1 MGLKKKLKGLDEDGI
16 KKLFKLTFIN
26 TAITYGTD
34 GVMGGGIKKIL
45 KSKTFKKSKY
55 IRSIFDEV
63 LAEMNQIAKSLEKNI
78 EDPEERLMYLKN
90 MIKDES

>member
-1 MGLKKKLKGLDEDGI
+1 MGLKKRLKGLDEDGI
-16 KKLFKLTFIN
+16 KKLFKSTFIH
-26 TAITYGTD
+26 TAIAYGSD
-34 GVMGGGIKKIL
+34 GVMNGGIKKIV

-63 LAEMNQIAKSLEKNI
+63 LCEMDQIAKSLERNI

-90 MIKDES
+90 MIK